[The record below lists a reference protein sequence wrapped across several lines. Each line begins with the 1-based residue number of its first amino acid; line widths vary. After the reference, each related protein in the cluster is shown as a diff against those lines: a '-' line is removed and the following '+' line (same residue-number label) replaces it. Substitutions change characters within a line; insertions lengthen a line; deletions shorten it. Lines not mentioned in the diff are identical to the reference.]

1 MSQTELDRTI
11 KRATDNAHGTVN
23 AASNA
28 AEGIAQQVN
37 DMAASVQKTARK
49 VYDTAGDLGQE
60 AMERGNRLS
69 TTMADQIESRPMTA
83 LLIAATA
90 AFFAGML
97 LTRR

>member
-1 MSQTELDRTI
+1 
-11 KRATDNAHGTVN
+11 
-23 AASNA
+23 
-28 AEGIAQQVN
+28 
-37 DMAASVQKTARK
+37 
-49 VYDTAGDLGQE
+49 
-60 AMERGNRLS
+60 MERGNRLS